1 MTVKEF
7 MESQINHFASQI
19 REKATTLTRK
29 MRSDFEASKL
39 DYMEQLDTAKEQLEQ
54 EQINNQATNS
64 DLATETTEI
73 NGDTT
78 TDSMKT
84 SSTSS
89 SSSTSKPNA
98 PSTTSS
104 SSLPPPN
111 DTRSKTKST
120 TTTTKSTAKKITH
133 IVLTVIDR
141 NIENKDEEIS
151 NPYQG
156 RVFTLEYSARRRIMV
171 GRSTGKKY
179 TEKGLSLSE
188 DGEVSTSHG
197 DFRTQK
203 GNIVFVDLES
213 TNGSRINGDVL
224 VPFECNLIKEGDM
237 LLLGATQM
245 KVSFA

>member
-104 SSLPPPN
+104 STLPPAPSCPLSPIFSHYLYRIRVQVRPQMVASSWKWMRGQ
-111 DTRSKTKST
+111 TRMRGCPAHT
-120 TTTTKSTAKKITH
+120 
-133 IVLTVIDR
+133 VLQPLILMYAAV
-141 NIENKDEEIS
+141 
-151 NPYQG
+151 
-156 RVFTLEYSARRRIMV
+156 
-171 GRSTGKKY
+171 
-179 TEKGLSLSE
+179 
-188 DGEVSTSHG
+188 
-197 DFRTQK
+197 
-203 GNIVFVDLES
+203 
-213 TNGSRINGDVL
+213 TNLPHVYR
-224 VPFECNLIKEGDM
+224 
-237 LLLGATQM
+237 
-245 KVSFA
+245 